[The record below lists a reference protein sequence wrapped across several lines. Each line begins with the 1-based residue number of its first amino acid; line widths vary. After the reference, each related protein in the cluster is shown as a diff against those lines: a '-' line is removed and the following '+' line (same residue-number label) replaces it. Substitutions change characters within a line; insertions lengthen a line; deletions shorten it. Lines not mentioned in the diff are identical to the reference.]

1 MANIADGNV
10 TITVRGEDLIARFD
24 AALKETNAF
33 DYDWKTIDRKI
44 LDDGSASYEIAFCG
58 RWNCDAAWGFLEDF
72 CDDSTKE
79 KFEFD
84 GTEYESAC
92 EIHNRVYRNAES
104 NWELETDDI
113 WTEEDAEEN
122 EDDEEDDDD

>member
-24 AALKETNAF
+24 AALKETKAF
-33 DYDWKTIDRKI
+33 DYDWKTIDRI
-44 LDDGSASYEIAFCG
+44 VEDDGAVSYDIGFCG

-84 GTEYESAC
+84 GTEFEEGC
-92 EIHNRVYRNAES
+92 RIRNRVYRNAES
-104 NWELETDDI
+104 DWELETDDI
-113 WTEEDAEEN
+113 WSDEDDGGEEED
-122 EDDEEDDDD
+122 EDD